1 MPRCLL
7 IDDDGDSREAYAE
20 YLRGFGYEVT
30 ALGDSRGAMADIAVH
45 RPAIVLL
52 DLQMPF
58 VDGFEL
64 LQRIK
69 LLPGPPIPVV
79 VISACV
85 FPQDRERAAAAKCD
99 AFLTKPAAPDEV
111 LSTIRQF
118 VDAAAPPPEA
128 GAAADGN

>member
-20 YLRGFGYEVT
+20 YLRGFGYDVT

-45 RPAIVLL
+45 RPAVVLL

-58 VDGFEL
+58 LDGFEL
-64 LQRIK
+64 LRRIK
-69 LLPGPPIPVV
+69 TLPGPPLPVI

-85 FPQDRERAAAAKCD
+85 YPEDRERAAAEKCD
-99 AFLTKPAAPDEV
+99 AFLAKPAAPDEV
-111 LSTIRQF
+111 LQTIRLL
-118 VDAAAPPPEA
+118 VTTESS
-128 GAAADGN
+128 

>member
-58 VDGFEL
+58 LDGFEL
-64 LQRIK
+64 LRRIK
-69 LLPGPPIPVV
+69 TLPGPPLPVI

-85 FPQDRERAAAAKCD
+85 YPEDRARATAARCD
-99 AFLTKPAAPDEV
+99 AFMAKPATPDEV
-111 LSTIRQF
+111 LAKIRQL
-118 VDAAAPPPEA
+118 VASDAP
-128 GAAADGN
+128 

>member
-20 YLRGFGYEVT
+20 YLRGFGYDVT

-58 VDGFEL
+58 LDGFEL
-64 LQRIK
+64 LRRIK
-69 LLPGPPIPVV
+69 TLPGPPLPVI

-85 FPQDRERAAAAKCD
+85 YPEDRERAAAEKCD
-99 AFLTKPAAPDEV
+99 AFLAKPAAPDEV
-111 LSTIRQF
+111 LQTIRLL
-118 VDAAAPPPEA
+118 VTTESS
-128 GAAADGN
+128 

>member
-20 YLRGFGYEVT
+20 YLRGFGYDVT

-58 VDGFEL
+58 IDGFEL
-64 LQRIK
+64 LRRIK
-69 LLPGPPIPVV
+69 ELPGPSLPVI

-85 FPQDRERAAAAKCD
+85 YAEDRKRTAECD
-99 AFLTKPAAPDEV
+99 AFLAKPASPDEV
-111 LSTIRQF
+111 LATIRQL
-118 VDAAAPPPEA
+118 VSAQPC
-128 GAAADGN
+128 

>member
-58 VDGFEL
+58 MDGFEL
-64 LQRIK
+64 LRRIK
-69 LLPGPPIPVV
+69 NLPGPSVPVV

-85 FPQDRERAAAAKCD
+85 YPEDRQRASDARCD
-99 AFLTKPAAPDEV
+99 AFLTKPATPDEV
-111 LSTIRQF
+111 LATIRQL
-118 VDAAAPPPEA
+118 VVIEVA
-128 GAAADGN
+128 

>member
-7 IDDDGDSREAYAE
+7 IDDDGDSRDAYAE
-20 YLRGFGYEVT
+20 FLRGFGYDVT

-64 LQRIK
+64 LRRIK
-69 LLPGPPIPVV
+69 TLPGPPVPVI
-79 VISACV
+79 VISACAY
-85 FPQDRERAAAAKCD
+85 PADRQRAAACD
-99 AFLTKPAAPDEV
+99 VFLTKPATPHEV
-111 LSTIRQF
+111 LQRVRQL
-118 VDAAAPPPEA
+118 VD
-128 GAAADGN
+128 GAAVVD

>member
-20 YLRGFGYEVT
+20 YLRGFGYDVT

-52 DLQMPF
+52 DLRMPF

-64 LQRIK
+64 LRRIK
-69 LLPGPPIPVV
+69 DLPGPSVPVI

-85 FPQDRERAAAAKCD
+85 FPEDRERAAAGRCD
-99 AFLTKPAAPDEV
+99 AFMAKPATPDEV
-111 LSTIRQF
+111 LATIRQL
-118 VDAAAPPPEA
+118 VAAESL
-128 GAAADGN
+128 

>member
-1 MPRCLL
+1 MQRCLL

-20 YLRGFGYEVT
+20 YLRGFGYDVT
-30 ALGDSRGAMADIAVH
+30 ALADSRGAMADIAVH

-64 LQRIK
+64 LRRIK
-69 LLPGPPIPVV
+69 TLPGPTVPVI

-85 FPQDRERAAAAKCD
+85 YPEDRQRAAACD
-99 AFLTKPAAPDEV
+99 AFLSEPATPDVVLATVRQLVAPEP
-111 LSTIRQF
+111 T
-118 VDAAAPPPEA
+118 
-128 GAAADGN
+128 

>member
-20 YLRGFGYEVT
+20 YLRGFGYDVT

-69 LLPGPPIPVV
+69 TLPGPSLPVI

-85 FPQDRERAAAAKCD
+85 LIHERERAAAAKCD

-111 LSTIRQF
+111 LATIRQL
-118 VDAAAPPPEA
+118 VGAPPLA
-128 GAAADGN
+128 C

>member
-7 IDDDGDSREAYAE
+7 VDDDGDSREAYAE

-45 RPAIVLL
+45 RPAVVLL

-64 LQRIK
+64 LGRIK
-69 LLPGPPIPVV
+69 ALPGPAIPVI

-85 FPQDRERAAAAKCD
+85 FPQDRERAQAARCD
-99 AFLTKPAAPDEV
+99 AFLAKPATPDEV
-111 LSTIRQF
+111 LGTIRRL
-118 VDAAAPPPEA
+118 A
-128 GAAADGN
+128 GEHSMS

>member
-20 YLRGFGYEVT
+20 YLRGYGYDVT

-58 VDGFEL
+58 LDGFEL
-64 LQRIK
+64 LRRIK
-69 LLPGPPIPVV
+69 TLPGPALPVV
-79 VISACV
+79 VISACAY
-85 FPQDRERAAAAKCD
+85 PEDRARAAAARCD
-99 AFLTKPAAPDEV
+99 AFLAKPATPDEV
-111 LSTIRQF
+111 LATIRQL
-118 VDAAAPPPEA
+118 VAVESSPS
-128 GAAADGN
+128 

>member
-20 YLRGFGYEVT
+20 YLRGFGYDVT

-58 VDGFEL
+58 LDGFEL
-64 LQRIK
+64 LRRIK
-69 LLPGPPIPVV
+69 TLPGPPLPVI

-85 FPQDRERAAAAKCD
+85 YPEDRERAAAEKCD
-99 AFLTKPAAPDEV
+99 AFLAKPAAPDEV
-111 LSTIRQF
+111 LQTIRLL
-118 VDAAAPPPEA
+118 VATESS
-128 GAAADGN
+128 

>member
-20 YLRGFGYEVT
+20 YLRGFGYDVT

-64 LQRIK
+64 LQCIK
-69 LLPGPPIPVV
+69 TLPGPALPVI

-85 FPQDRERAAAAKCD
+85 LLHERERAAAAKCD

-111 LSTIRQF
+111 LATIRQL
-118 VDAAAPPPEA
+118 VGTLPLPC
-128 GAAADGN
+128 